1 MLPAPPTRTPKGSR
15 EVCLSL
21 SSLCFQKYAIT
32 SQQLSFTSTRPQFNN
47 STYFER
53 GLIKYEIKGHLG
65 GFSRQNKCGQKRR
78 LFSKKAPVPCSLRKE
93 LSPSNA
99 QLCSQKQQG
108 EEKQLVE
115 VWMFKELEMA
125 KEIGAGARIS
135 ETGKQFLP
143 RR

>member
-1 MLPAPPTRTPKGSR
+1 MVSVRRINAGRKGDCFLR
-15 EVCLSL
+15 KHLCL
-21 SSLCFQKYAIT
+21 
-32 SQQLSFTSTRPQFNN
+32 
-47 STYFER
+47 
-53 GLIKYEIKGHLG
+53 G
-65 GFSRQNKCGQKRR
+65 
-78 LFSKKAPVPCSLRKE
+78 SLRKE

-115 VWMFKELEMA
+115 VLMFKESEMA